1 MWVADIVNA
10 LNILLLLLNTNC
22 SITQEERLSKTHVMS
37 IKQVSGIILRLLCMT
52 LQCYCLVS
60 IPFLFLTKFLRCFFC
75 FIFILPAK
83 ASLCKIIAN
92 YFLTFLLDM
101 MNAKQFSVMVKTFH
115 VILCDSFM
123 SKNPSFT

>member
-22 SITQEERLSKTHVMS
+22 SIMQEDRLSKTHVMS
-37 IKQVSGIILRLLCMT
+37 IKQVSWIILRLLCMT
-52 LQCYCLVS
+52 LQCYRLVS
-60 IPFLFLTKFLRCFFC
+60 IPFLFLTKFLRWLFWFY
-75 FIFILPAK
+75 FHFASK
-83 ASLCKIIAN
+83 SLCEIIAN
-92 YFLTFLLDM
+92 YFLTFLLDR

-123 SKNPSFT
+123 SKNPSFA